1 MVICE
6 SAISR
11 SGIGPVHLVDIT
23 MFYPAQTGG
32 AGTYL
37 RAKAQWL
44 RERTTIRHSV
54 VAPVRRGVHEPEL
67 VPLPSLPLPW
77 GRGFRWPLSPAIA
90 TRCLLRLAPDL
101 IEAGDPYQCAWSALA
116 ASRRLH
122 VPAIVFHHSDLP
134 QLVGQR
140 FGRVARVAAERYVT
154 QLYRRFDLVLA
165 PSRGCVTALRA
176 LGVRNV
182 RWQPLG
188 VDTAIFTPHRRDQG
202 LRAQLGLSPSSRLI
216 VYAGR
221 FTREKNLPSLIGAVQ
236 KLGAPYHLLLIGSGR
251 LFSDLAHVTRLPF
264 EPDPHKLAAL
274 IAACD
279 LFVHPGAH
287 ETFGLVALEAMACG
301 VPVLGVAQGGV
312 GELVNDRCGLLVERG
327 DSDSLAAGIQV
338 LFGSDLASLG
348 VQARVKAETEHDWN
362 CVLPQ
367 LVHQYQRL
375 AGAHGA
381 PAGEPLGLPP

>member
-1 MVICE
+1 
-6 SAISR
+6 
-11 SGIGPVHLVDIT
+11 

-37 RAKAQWL
+37 RAKARWL
-44 RERTTIRHSV
+44 RQHTTIRHSV
-54 VAPVRRGVHEPEL
+54 VAPVRRGVREPEL

-77 GRGFRWPLSPAIA
+77 SRGFRWALSPAMA
-90 TRCLLRLAPDL
+90 TRRLLSLAPDL
-101 IEAGDPYQCAWSALA
+101 IEAGDPYQCAWSALE
-116 ASRRLH
+116 ASRRLG
-122 VPAIVFHHSDLP
+122 VPAIAFHHSDLP

-140 FGRVARVAAERYVT
+140 FGRVARKVAERYVEH
-154 QLYRRFDLVLA
+154 LYRRFDLVLA
-165 PSRGCVTALRA
+165 PSRCCVASLQA

-188 VDTAIFTPHRRDQG
+188 VDTSVFSPGARDDG
-202 LRAQLGLSPSSRLI
+202 FRAGLGLPPSTRLV

-221 FTREKNLPSLIGAVQ
+221 FTREKNLPALVEAVHR
-236 KLGAPYHLLLIGSGR
+236 LGDAYHLLLIGSGKLSVTSPR
-251 LFSDLAHVTRLPF
+251 VTRLPF
-264 EPDPHKLAAL
+264 QPDPRRLAAC

-312 GELVNDRCGLLVERG
+312 GELVNDRCGLLVERADADALSG
-327 DSDSLAAGIQV
+327 GIEQ
-338 LFGSDLASLG
+338 LFRTDFHALG
-348 VQARVKAETEHDWN
+348 RQARVAAEREHDWN

-367 LVHQYQRL
+367 LVHRYQQL
-375 AGAHGA
+375 AGVRGA
-381 PAGEPLGLPP
+381 PASEPLGLPP

>member
-1 MVICE
+1 M
-6 SAISR
+6 
-11 SGIGPVHLVDIT
+11 HLVDIT

-37 RAKAQWL
+37 RAKSHWL
-44 RERTTIRHSV
+44 RERTTIRHTV
-54 VAPVRRGVHEPEL
+54 VAPVRRGVHDSEL

-77 GRGFRWPLSPAIA
+77 SRGFRWPLSSAIA
-90 TRCLLRLAPDL
+90 TRRLLHLAPDL
-101 IEAGDPYQCAWSALA
+101 IEAGDPYQCAWSALE
-116 ASRRLH
+116 ASRRLR

-140 FGRVARVAAERYVT
+140 FGRLARVAAERYIA

-165 PSRGCVTALRA
+165 PSRSCVNSLRA
-176 LGVRNV
+176 LGVRKV

-188 VDTAIFTPHRRDQG
+188 VDTKIFTPRARDAG
-202 LRAQLGLSPSSRLI
+202 LRERLGLKASTRLLA
-216 VYAGR
+216 YAGR
-221 FTREKNLPSLIGAVQ
+221 FTREKNLPALIDAVQ
-236 KLGAPYHLLLIGSGR
+236 GLGEPYHLLLIGSGKLSFDAAR
-251 LFSDLAHVTRLPF
+251 VTLLPF
-264 EPDPHKLAAL
+264 EPDPHQLAAC

-287 ETFGLVALEAMACG
+287 ETFGLVVLEAMACG

-312 GELVNDRCGLLVERG
+312 AELVDSRCGLLVREGDARSLADG
-327 DSDSLAAGIQV
+327 IAQLFDSDLPA
-338 LFGSDLASLG
+338 LG
-348 VQARVKAETEHDWN
+348 QHARIKAEREHDWS

-367 LVHQYQRL
+367 LVQQYQRL
-375 AGAHGA
+375 AGASDS